1 MPPEAYVEQTLCAV
15 IPVPILNHTLF
26 QTPFAAFFTA
36 GGLIVDLPSDK
47 KTLRRYYSGLRNALS
62 DAERSEASRKIC
74 EAIRSLDEY
83 GKAECVAAFSALGAE
98 PDLSLLFSEKRLF
111 LPRFNAEKEVYE
123 MVYVSDTAR
132 DLVVGKYGIAE
143 PRRELEAAGENW
155 CRENLL
161 YLVPAVACDSQG
173 VRLGR
178 GGGYYDRLLENCRMP
193 AIGVIFDCQL
203 AERLPAEEHD
213 IRLAMA
219 VTEKRFLKFG
229 SGTVPEKKN

>member
-1 MPPEAYVEQTLCAV
+1 MQKLCAG
-15 IPVPILNHTLF
+15 IPVAVLNHTLS
-26 QTPFAAFFTA
+26 QLLLPLVFTA
-36 GGLIVDLPSDK
+36 GGLIVDLLSDK

-62 DAERSEASRKIC
+62 DTERSEASRKIC

-83 GKAECVAAFSALGAE
+83 GRAECVAAFSALGAE

-111 LPRFNAEKEVYE
+111 LPRFNAEKGVYE
-123 MVYVSDTAR
+123 MVYVSDASR
-132 DLVVGKYGIAE
+132 DLVTGKYGIAE
-143 PRRELEAAGENW
+143 PRRELEAAGIDW

-161 YLVPAVACDSQG
+161 YLVPAVACDFQG

-213 IRLAMA
+213 VRLAVA
-219 VTEKRFLKFG
+219 VTEKRCLKFG
-229 SGTVPEKKN
+229 SGAVPEKKN